1 LWGGGVKRKEMSEN
15 SRLHA
20 VMVPFPLQ
28 GCITPHLQLAQHLI
42 SSYDFFVTFVNTTYN
57 HERLMGLQ
65 AAETRQLE

>member
-1 LWGGGVKRKEMSEN
+1 MSEN

-42 SSYDFFVTFVNTTYN
+42 SSYDFFITFVNTTYN
-57 HERLMGLQ
+57 HGRLMRLQ